1 MLKVLLWDVDGTL
14 AETERD
20 GHRVAFN
27 QAFEAMQVPWRWDE
41 RRYGEL
47 LAVTG
52 GCERLLH
59 DMQGQAL
66 APADEN
72 ERLALAGS
80 LHRLKNEH
88 YASIVEG
95 KGIALRDG
103 VLELM
108 DDCLHDGILMGIV
121 TTTSRANVQALL
133 AAHLGAEW
141 QSRFS
146 VVICG
151 EDAPLK
157 KPQPQA
163 YRMALQ
169 ALALSPGHALA
180 IEDSPAGVSAAR
192 AAGVEVVVTRSH
204 YFAEPAVP
212 GALAVGPSLATAE
225 GWTPEPA
232 VRAHAVREVA
242 KPDSRV
248 RSPAPGASPV
258 RVSLDQLRRWHQG
271 PSSGEGAP

>member
-1 MLKVLLWDVDGTL
+1 MLKALLWDVDGTL

-52 GCERLLH
+52 GRERLLH
-59 DMQGQAL
+59 DMQSQSLG
-66 APADEN
+66 PADET

-88 YASIVEG
+88 YARIVED

-108 DDCLHDGILMGIV
+108 DECLHDEILMGIV

-133 AAHLGAEW
+133 AAHLGGSW
-141 QSRFS
+141 QSRFA
-146 VVICG
+146 VVVCG

-157 KPQPQA
+157 KPHPQA

-169 ALALSPGHALA
+169 ALALPPRHTLA

-192 AAGVEVVVTRSH
+192 AAGVAVVVTRSH
-204 YFAEPAVP
+204 YFAEPTVP
-212 GALAVGPSLATAE
+212 GATGGRPFT
-225 GWTPEPA
+225 GFRRG
-232 VRAHAVREVA
+232 VRGGRLN
-242 KPDSRV
+242 RLYGRGQYG
-248 RSPAPGASPV
+248 RS
-258 RVSLDQLRRWHQG
+258 
-271 PSSGEGAP
+271 